1 MIEHLVNFKYLFCQG
16 LHSPNLNLMKMLEV
30 VTRENQRS
38 RLIGRRTGYIIS
50 TSSDL
55 DADISKELPALSLDS
70 EKALVSDL
78 CFVLLSHQFMSI

>member
-1 MIEHLVNFKYLFCQG
+1 MLCILMYFFLSGQG

-50 TSSDL
+50 TSSDP
-55 DADISKELPALSLDS
+55 DPDISEELPASSLDS
-70 EKALVSDL
+70 EKVLVSDL
-78 CFVLLSHQFMSI
+78 CFVLLSHNVTSV